1 MYKVFMKKS
10 MNVSAM
16 KRVCL
21 ITLNYSIKNI
31 IYIKNVYFFF
41 LAYNKFHFFF
51 RYKKY
56 YKRILITLMEEYNT
70 TSRQLVLRTFL
81 RIDFI
86 LTILIN

>member
-1 MYKVFMKKS
+1 MF
-10 MNVSAM
+10 
-16 KRVCL
+16 
-21 ITLNYSIKNI
+21 I
-31 IYIKNVYFFF
+31 FFF
-41 LAYNKFHFFF
+41 LAYNKFYFFF

-86 LTILIN
+86 LTIIIN